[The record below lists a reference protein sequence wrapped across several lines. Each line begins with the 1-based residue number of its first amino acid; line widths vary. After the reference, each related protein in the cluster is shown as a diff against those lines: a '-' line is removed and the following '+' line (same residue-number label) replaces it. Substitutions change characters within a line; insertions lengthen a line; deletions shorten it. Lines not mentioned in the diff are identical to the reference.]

1 MIALVKSSPKTH
13 HIWVVEHP
21 PVFTIGISEKNIEED
36 LSKNHPVIKTDR
48 GGKITF
54 HAPGQIIIYF
64 ILNLKEVSFKP
75 TRLTSTIL
83 NSTSDTLRSFGLE
96 HQISLEDPGIYI
108 NNKKLASIGMRIK
121 NHVSYHGLSINFET
135 DLKTF
140 NSINPCGLDVEACNL
155 IDYIDIDKQEL
166 LKKLLQG
173 FKKVIN

>member
-1 MIALVKSSPKTH
+1 MARRQRQMCIR
-13 HIWVVEHP
+13 
-21 PVFTIGISEKNIEED
+21 
-36 LSKNHPVIKTDR
+36 DR
-48 GGKITF
+48 
-54 HAPGQIIIYF
+54 
-64 ILNLKEVSFKP
+64 
-75 TRLTSTIL
+75 L
-83 NSTSDTLRSFGLE
+83 NSTSDTLWSFGLE
-96 HQISLEDPGIYI
+96 HQINLEDPGIYI

-140 NSINPCGLDVEACNL
+140 NSINPCGLDVKACNL